1 MPPTDAEL
9 QDLYV
14 RYAPVIHR
22 RAWAL
27 MGNEEDAHDAVQE
40 TFARVIVHWDAF
52 RGEASPL
59 TWMYRISTNHCLNR
73 LRNRRTRAEKREV
86 HRAEI
91 GGEGLAG
98 GGEDFRD
105 GARVRRLLDLADEE
119 TRAIVVH
126 VFFDEMTREEAAQAA
141 GISVPTLR
149 KRLNAFLK
157 RARKAL
163 EGDAPLVA
171 TGALLLAGTLLPL
184 LLALWGRS

>member
-1 MPPTDAEL
+1 MPPTDVEL
-9 QDLYV
+9 QDLYQ

-22 RAWAL
+22 RAWSL
-27 MGNEEDAHDAVQE
+27 MGNEEDAADAVQE

-73 LRNRRTRAEKREV
+73 MRDRRARADKRAV
-86 HRAEI
+86 HRAEFGGDGFE
-91 GGEGLAG
+91 GGE
-98 GGEDFRD
+98 EEFHD
-105 GARVRRLLDLADEE
+105 GARVRRLLALADDE

-126 VFFDEMTREEAAQAA
+126 LFFDEMTREEAARIV

-163 EGDAPLVA
+163 EGNELAVV
-171 TGALLLAGTLLPL
+171 TGALMLAFAFLPL
-184 LLALWGRS
+184 LLSLWGRS